1 MKLSSMWK
9 NFDSIELYE
18 DSSANSFQ
26 LYFIVL
32 SLFQILLVISK
43 IRTPMHKTS
52 KCKQAFKNVV

>member
-1 MKLSSMWK
+1 MKLSFMWK

-18 DSSANSFQ
+18 DSSASSFQ

-43 IRTPMHKTS
+43 IRTPMHKNI
-52 KCKQAFKNVV
+52 KVQASP